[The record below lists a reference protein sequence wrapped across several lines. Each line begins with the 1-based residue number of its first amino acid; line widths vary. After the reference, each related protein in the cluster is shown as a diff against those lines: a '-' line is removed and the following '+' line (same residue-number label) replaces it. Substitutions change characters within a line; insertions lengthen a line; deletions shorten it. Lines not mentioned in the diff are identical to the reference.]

1 MVRWAKRGVWQPLAT
16 RTTDDAVKQY
26 DQFEHAA
33 QTDVGVR
40 RSHNQDSLTVLLAS
54 DQKRWRE
61 QGHVFH
67 VADGMGAH
75 AVGELASEIA
85 TRIISHTYHKCVQEG
100 VVAALGKAFQEA
112 NAVIHERGIKNP
124 EFAGMG
130 TTSTALVLRPEG
142 AWIGHVGDSR
152 AYRIRDGLVQQLSF
166 DHSLLWE
173 KARRKNVRPEDLE
186 GVPSNVIVRSLGPE
200 GEVEADVQG
209 PHPMQ
214 DGDIFLLC
222 SDGLSGPLGDREI
235 GAVSSVLPP
244 KEACEFL
251 IDLANLRGG
260 PDNITVIIVRIGEP
274 SQPAPGKKKKKR
286 VVEEDDDAPP
296 SAWYQKIPWPL
307 WILLVG
313 VLLAA
318 GAFGLIFTKR
328 MDAAMYAF
336 GLAVAVILAGLV
348 CLGIYHVQEKK
359 RREKAIP
366 EYRPR
371 TKVYREA
378 ECRIDGTLIA
388 KLTKAEDVLVKRARD
403 QQWEVDWKKHQKH
416 HDESQR
422 LQAAND
428 LHAAFREICR
438 AMQPLTQSLRKHRH
452 KEEAFNPNWEKT
464 ET

>member
-1 MVRWAKRGVWQPLAT
+1 MGDTRSLASPLAI
-16 RTTDDAVKQY
+16 RITDDAVNKY

-85 TRIISHTYHKCVQEG
+85 TRIISHTYHKSVQEG

-112 NAVIHERGIKNP
+112 NAVIHERGVKNP

-152 AYRIRDGLVQQLSF
+152 AYRIRDGKMQQLSF

-173 KARRKNVRPEDLE
+173 KARRRNVRPEELE

-244 KEACEFL
+244 KEACDFL

-274 SQPAPGKKKKKR
+274 EAAAGKKKKKK
-286 VVEEDDDAPP
+286 VVEEEDDAPKA
-296 SAWYQKIPWPL
+296 AWYQKIPWPL

-318 GAFGLIFTKR
+318 GAFALIFNKR
-328 MDAAMYAF
+328 SEASYVF
-336 GLAVAVILAGLV
+336 ILAVGVILTGVV

-378 ECRIDGTLIA
+378 ECRIDNVLIA
-388 KLTKAEDVLVKRARD
+388 KLTKAQDVLVKRARE

-416 HDESQR
+416 QDESQR
-422 LQAAND
+422 LLAAGD
-428 LHAAFREICR
+428 FHGAFRDICR
-438 AMQPLTQSLRKHRH
+438 SMQPLTQALRKHRH

>member
-1 MVRWAKRGVWQPLAT
+1 VNK
-16 RTTDDAVKQY
+16 Y

-33 QTDVGVR
+33 MTDVGVR

-85 TRIISHTYHKCVQEG
+85 TRIISHTYHKCVQDG

-112 NAVIHERGIKNP
+112 NAAIHERGVKNP
-124 EFAGMG
+124 EFGGMG

-173 KARRKNVRPEDLE
+173 KARRRNVRPEELE

-274 SQPAPGKKKKKR
+274 SQPVQGKKKKR
-286 VVEEDDDAPP
+286 PVEEEDDAPTA
-296 SAWYQKIPWPL
+296 AWYQKVPWPL

-318 GAFGLIFTKR
+318 GAFALIFSKR
-328 MDAAMYAF
+328 PEAMYVF
-336 GLAVAVILAGLV
+336 VLAVVVILAGIG
-348 CLGIYHVQEKK
+348 CLGVYHVQEKK

-378 ECRIDGTLIA
+378 ECRIDTTLVA
-388 KLTKAEDVLVKRARD
+388 KLTKAQEVLVKRARD

-416 HDESQR
+416 SEESQR
-422 LQAAND
+422 LLAAGD
-428 LHAAFREICR
+428 FPGAFRDICR
-438 AMQPLTQSLRKHRH
+438 AMQPLTQALRKYRH
-452 KEEAFNPNWEKT
+452 KEEAFNPHWEKT